1 MGTLIAFERE
11 CELAAS
17 PFKSD
22 GHLKHPK
29 ILMAAANAALIIQ
42 LRFTRYKPTVYPSRC
57 LKHPNLCFLW
67 EFTFAQRDAVAFDVL
82 DILFAF

>member
-11 CELAAS
+11 RELAAS
-17 PFKSD
+17 PFKSG

-42 LRFTRYKPTVYPSRC
+42 LRFTRYKPTV
-57 LKHPNLCFLW
+57 
-67 EFTFAQRDAVAFDVL
+67 
-82 DILFAF
+82 